1 MASDVEYFSKR
12 AQEERQAAL
21 RTGDTHVRDI
31 HLQLADAYEDRL
43 RQLSAE
49 ARRSGIHLVSAA

>member
-1 MASDVEYFSKR
+1 MASDVDYFSKR
-12 AQEERQAAL
+12 AREERQAAL
-21 RTGDTHVRDI
+21 HTRDAHVRDI
-31 HLQLADAYEDRL
+31 HLQFADAYEDRL